1 MTPEDVVGTP
11 AFFKARFLVWA
22 TVFCLI
28 PVGCSHRR
36 TKPLTSEAPVTTNC
50 DKTTG
55 YDVIIVGAG
64 LSGLTAAKELR
75 RNGLGNVLILEA
87 TDRIGGRALTLK
99 DGPPIDLGGAWIHGV
114 LTNPLTGIA
123 DAMDFDRVKTHLH
136 SPVYIDNGVDT
147 PTPDPQRTEAFEQ
160 VAKDF
165 EARIVESARRQRSL
179 RACHKAAAK
188 GNPPDAV
195 CEALEGLAND
205 QASAYLPQDSEYRQ
219 LLAGNAGPLES
230 ATELE
235 NSSTTDVG
243 EFEAADDDLLTEGMG
258 TFVEAYGEGQP
269 VCLSS
274 PVTKITY
281 REDGVVLEVKG
292 GKQYWSRLA
301 LVTVSTGVLKARKI
315 QFDPPLPDSKQQAIE
330 GLPMGF
336 MQKVIIAFKGEQSLF
351 GDTPPNSWV
360 LYQGP
365 DKAVM
370 SFVIR
375 PLGKNIAIGFYGG
388 TKAQEYEAQ
397 CVNAMGDQPLPP
409 RRQPCDEQAVQ
420 RARTALQR
428 MYGSATLDLASA
440 VDQADIY
447 VTRWSLEPWTLGA
460 YSAAKPNAWP
470 MREELAKPVRYYT
483 LDARTGQREE
493 HGPERLHFAGEATAL
508 LMYNGSFAGA
518 YESGMRAAREMLE
531 LLDKEDSSSRGNP
544 STKSGPGSSLDRIQ
558 RGLQPGHARV
568 PASL

>member
-1 MTPEDVVGTP
+1 MTPEDAVHAS
-11 AFFKARFLVWA
+11 AFVKARFVAWA
-22 TVFCLI
+22 TVLCLM
-28 PVGCSHRR
+28 PVGCHNAR
-36 TKPLTSEAPVTTNC
+36 TRPLASEAPATTDC

-87 TDRIGGRALTLK
+87 ADRIGGRALTLK
-99 DGPPIDLGGAWIHGV
+99 EGPPIDLGGAWIHGV

-123 DAMDFDRVKTHLH
+123 DALDFGRVKTYLH
-136 SPVYIDNGVDT
+136 SPIYIDNGVDT
-147 PTPDPQRTEAFEQ
+147 PTPNTEHSEAFERVQ
-160 VAKDF
+160 EDF

-179 RACHKAAAK
+179 KACHEAAAR
-188 GNPPDAV
+188 GDPLDAV
-195 CEALEGLAND
+195 CEALEKLAND
-205 QASAYLPQDSEYRQ
+205 QASAYLPRDSEYLQ
-219 LLAGNAGPLES
+219 LLASNAGPLES

-243 EFEAADDDLLTEGMG
+243 EFEAADDDLLAEGMG
-258 TFVEAYGEGQP
+258 TFVEAYGHDQP
-269 VCLSS
+269 VCLHS

-292 GKQYWSRLA
+292 GKQYQSRLA
-301 LVTVSTGVLKARKI
+301 LVTVSTGVLKAGKI
-315 QFDPPLPDSKQQAIE
+315 QFDPRLPDSKQKAIE

-336 MQKVIIAFKGEQSLF
+336 MQKVIIDFKSEQDLF
-351 GDTPPNSWV
+351 GSTPPNSWV

-388 TKAQEYEAQ
+388 EEAKAYEAQ
-397 CVNAMGDQPLPP
+397 CASAMGDQPLPP
-409 RRQPCDEQAVQ
+409 QRQPCDEQAVQ
-420 RARTALQR
+420 RARRALQR
-428 MYGSATLDLASA
+428 MYGSATLDLAGA
-440 VDQADIY
+440 VDKADIY
-447 VTRWSLEPWTLGA
+447 VTRWSLDPWTLGA
-460 YSAAKPNAWP
+460 YSAARPNAWP
-470 MREELAKPVRYYT
+470 MREELARPVSYYT
-483 LDARTGQREE
+483 LDAQTGQQQV
-493 HGPERLHFAGEATAL
+493 HGPARLHFAGEATAL

-531 LLDKEDSSSRGNP
+531 LLGNEASRSGTLTP
-544 STKSGPGSSLDRIQ
+544 TGAHAASTSP
-558 RGLQPGHARV
+558 
-568 PASL
+568 